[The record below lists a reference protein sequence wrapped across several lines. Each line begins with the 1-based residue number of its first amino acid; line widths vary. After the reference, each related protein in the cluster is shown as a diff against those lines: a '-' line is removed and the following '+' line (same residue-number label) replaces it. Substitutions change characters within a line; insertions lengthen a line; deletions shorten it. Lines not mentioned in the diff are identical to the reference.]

1 MTADDVIIE
10 AATVAAVLIGIWWCV
25 SVAAWSVHDRLGP
38 QGRSIDHRT
47 RIVRQLRFTFPGSR
61 LIARGLM
68 SVALP
73 LTACSSSSDAPTL
86 VWVDDAPPTTSVPTT
101 TPPTTSVPT
110 TTPPTTAPPTAMTP
124 RDSDDSGPTDL
135 IGPSTH
141 EVRAGEHFWSIATDT
156 LLERLGQT
164 PTSRQVATYWR
175 ALIASNRAS
184 IVSGDPDVIHPGEL
198 LTLPP
203 LTG

>member
-101 TPPTTSVPT
+101 TPPTT
-110 TTPPTTAPPTAMTP
+110 APPTAMTP